1 MTVLHVLDH
10 SLPAM
15 SGYSTRSHSIVTFQR
30 AMGLDPVVLTSPKHP
45 RSGPICETLDGTIHY
60 RTRRTHS
67 KVGLPYAA
75 ELAMMLRFA
84 GRIRE
89 VARAESAQVLHAH
102 SPVLNGLPAIWVGR
116 RLGIRVVYEARAF
129 WEDAA
134 VDHGTTHEG
143 SMRYRMTRA
152 LETLAFRQADRVV
165 VIAQAMRR
173 ELIERGIAPERIH
186 VVGNGVDVE
195 RFSPAPRDPALAQSL
210 GLGDGPVFG
219 FIGSFYHY
227 EGLRFLVETFPAL
240 RARVPNAQ
248 LLLVGGGE
256 DEEALRAAASPGVV
270 LTGRVPFARVSDY
283 YPLIDVFVCP
293 RRRMRLTELV
303 TPLKPLEA
311 MAAGIPVLASD
322 VGGLAELIEHDTTG
336 MLFRADDPLALLAQ
350 AERLAADPEL
360 RSRLGRNG
368 REHVRAERSWERIV
382 SAYVDIYGL
391 EPSGPRT
398 PQPR

>member
-1 MTVLHVLDH
+1 
-10 SLPAM
+10 
-15 SGYSTRSHSIVTFQR
+15 
-30 AMGLDPVVLTSPKHP
+30 
-45 RSGPICETLDGTIHY
+45 
-60 RTRRTHS
+60 
-67 KVGLPYAA
+67 
-75 ELAMMLRFA
+75 
-84 GRIRE
+84 
-89 VARAESAQVLHAH
+89 
-102 SPVLNGLPAIWVGR
+102 
-116 RLGIRVVYEARAF
+116 
-129 WEDAA
+129 
-134 VDHGTTHEG
+134 
-143 SMRYRMTRA
+143 
-152 LETLAFRQADRVV
+152 
-165 VIAQAMRR
+165 
-173 ELIERGIAPERIH
+173 
-186 VVGNGVDVE
+186 
-195 RFSPAPRDPALAQSL
+195 
-210 GLGDGPVFG
+210 LGDGPVFG

-227 EGLRFLVETFPAL
+227 EGLRFLVETFPAI

-350 AERLAADPEL
+350 AERLATDPEL